1 MIFHPPPFGFLLHLF
16 SFTGSLSAS
25 KGLYSPHSVNT
36 TRSMLFRLPNAF
48 SNIVERYYRLKN
60 FLIQYRTTYHRSVRS
75 VAIRNGIDHPAM
87 NIHLRVQALVEVSSN
102 RRCETTFCGKVI
114 DSIILNIEFDD
125 KFQSIIQPQSEK
137 LFSYHTEDSGKRTIV
152 GDNRKRLQFGRLEA
166 NFPLLPL

>member
-1 MIFHPPPFGFLLHLF
+1 
-16 SFTGSLSAS
+16 
-25 KGLYSPHSVNT
+25 
-36 TRSMLFRLPNAF
+36 
-48 SNIVERYYRLKN
+48 
-60 FLIQYRTTYHRSVRS
+60 
-75 VAIRNGIDHPAM
+75 M

-137 LFSYHTEDSGKRTIV
+137 LFSYHTEDSGKRTMV

-166 NFPLLPL
+166 NFPLFPPQKNHPQESDLTGSAGKVFFLSDTVINIYETIEVLLGWKVFYLSSWFKELMMFVTAL